1 MVTTKLFAD
10 VSDEKD
16 DLSIVYSKGIDSN
29 FLDLPND
36 LMANNIVYINY
47 TMMTVGYFRPFYVND
62 IFGKKI
68 LMSYGGTISQHF
80 GDSLETTANVKFEV
94 RDLLPVNDYLNMSF
108 KFYEGFSYNSGDK
121 EYEDGTDKNP
131 DKKYSFQHNM
141 IFDLGFNL
149 EANSNIELLFRLH
162 HRSGVYGLI
171 APRKVGSN
179 FLGIGLN
186 YKF

>member
-80 GDSLETTANVKFEV
+80 GDSLETT
-94 RDLLPVNDYLNMSF
+94 
-108 KFYEGFSYNSGDK
+108 
-121 EYEDGTDKNP
+121 
-131 DKKYSFQHNM
+131 
-141 IFDLGFNL
+141 
-149 EANSNIELLFRLH
+149 
-162 HRSGVYGLI
+162 
-171 APRKVGSN
+171 
-179 FLGIGLN
+179 
-186 YKF
+186 